1 MSNWEVIILGIVQG
15 VSEFLPISSSGH
27 LEIAK
32 VLMGTAAIPKESL
45 LLTIVLHG
53 ATALSTLVVFRKDL
67 LAIIKGLF
75 EPTYNASWK
84 FAVFILISMLPAAA
98 VGLFFEEEIAA
109 LFTGNLTLVGIL
121 LWITAGLLYFADR
134 SGQTTQPLTA
144 KNAFWVGIAQCIAI
158 LPGLS
163 RSGATIGTA
172 LLLKIDRSEAARFS
186 FLMVI
191 PLIFGSM
198 VKSILDLKTTSLTI
212 DFAQLGLGFVVAFI
226 TGVLACQWMIALVKK
241 SKLIYFSYY
250 CIIVGLIALA
260 YGFV

>member
-1 MSNWEVIILGIVQG
+1 M
-15 VSEFLPISSSGH
+15 
-27 LEIAK
+27 
-32 VLMGTAAIPKESL
+32 
-45 LLTIVLHG
+45 
-53 ATALSTLVVFRKDL
+53 
-67 LAIIKGLF
+67 
-75 EPTYNASWK
+75 
-84 FAVFILISMLPAAA
+84 
-98 VGLFFEEEIAA
+98 
-109 LFTGNLTLVGIL
+109 TLVGIL

-198 VKSILDLKTTSLTI
+198 AKSILDLKTTSLTI
-212 DFAQLGLGFVVAFI
+212 DFTQLGLGFVVAFI

-250 CIIVGLIALA
+250 CVIVGLIALV
-260 YGFV
+260 YGIV

>member
-121 LWITAGLLYFADR
+121 LW
-134 SGQTTQPLTA
+134 
-144 KNAFWVGIAQCIAI
+144 
-158 LPGLS
+158 
-163 RSGATIGTA
+163 
-172 LLLKIDRSEAARFS
+172 LLKII
-186 FLMVI
+186 V
-191 PLIFGSM
+191 
-198 VKSILDLKTTSLTI
+198 VKYWTQSLSSRKI
-212 DFAQLGLGFVVAFI
+212 
-226 TGVLACQWMIALVKK
+226 
-241 SKLIYFSYY
+241 
-250 CIIVGLIALA
+250 
-260 YGFV
+260 

>member
-15 VSEFLPISSSGH
+15 ISEFLPISSSGH

-109 LFTGNLTLVGIL
+109 LFTGNLTLVGVL

-134 SGQTTQPLTA
+134 SEQTTQPLTTR
-144 KNAFWVGIAQCIAI
+144 NAFWVGIAQCIAI

-198 VKSILDLKTTSLTI
+198 AKSILDLNTTSLTI

-241 SKLIYFSYY
+241 SKLIYFSCY
-250 CIIVGLIALA
+250 CVIVGLIALA
-260 YGFV
+260 YGIV